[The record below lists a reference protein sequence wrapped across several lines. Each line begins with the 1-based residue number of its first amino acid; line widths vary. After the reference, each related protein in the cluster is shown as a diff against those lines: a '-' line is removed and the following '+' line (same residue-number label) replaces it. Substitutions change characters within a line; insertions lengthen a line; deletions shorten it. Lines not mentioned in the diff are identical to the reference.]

1 MKVRLFPAVH
11 GHIADS
17 VRAGPVA
24 RRTASPPV
32 VPVFK
37 GLLGGSAAS
46 GRSLKALV
54 LATQSPP
61 DPSAGA
67 APPAGPGSGGGL
79 AKAVAAP
86 QGALRPGPRCS
97 APQLDPRRIRLQLPV
112 CVDLRW
118 TCRRPA
124 VDLHVPGDLA
134 PILAEVKYQR
144 YLRIPAAGSA
154 MPPACSAHQYPGVTR
169 QGRCNE

>member
-17 VRAGPVA
+17 VRAGQWPA
-24 RRTASPPV
+24 EPLLPRLCQSSE
-32 VPVFK
+32 
-37 GLLGGSAAS
+37 GLLGGSASLS

-61 DPSAGA
+61 DASAGA

-79 AKAVAAP
+79 AKTVAAP

-97 APQLDPRRIRLQLPV
+97 APQPDPRRIRLQLPV
-112 CVDLRW
+112 CVD
-118 TCRRPA
+118 
-124 VDLHVPGDLA
+124 
-134 PILAEVKYQR
+134 
-144 YLRIPAAGSA
+144 
-154 MPPACSAHQYPGVTR
+154 
-169 QGRCNE
+169 